1 MWKYVLPPVV
11 LVAGLWVAMSGATT
25 FYVDWIE
32 RLHQRVVTENIS
44 SINAAEQLHRAA
56 VRIGDNLPDDPG
68 KFHRFWNLAQLELA
82 ESTQTLRESA
92 HSTEEEEELERM
104 AEAIGRLNA
113 IVPTHSAADLPM
125 ATNQTIQTV
134 RDLLTEINAS
144 ALEMKAINQRFIAD
158 ATAQRTS
165 VGRFVFVSRLVL
177 LLTGP
182 IIGIWMGWRLSTRLQ
197 RSMARISV
205 TLQQA
210 ESPQPLELGTVRWEA
225 DGVLDDVRQQAE
237 QVATRL
243 RTVLADLQQA
253 RDEVIR
259 SERLAAVGE
268 LAAGVAHEIRNPL
281 TSVKLLLQHAAK
293 QRTANPLSES
303 NLNLILDE
311 IGRVE
316 MIIQQLL
323 DFSRPCKLQRRRHDL
338 RETVHRALNLVD
350 ARARQ
355 HMVDICKRISEE
367 TLSVDGDPGQLHQ
380 VIVNLLINAI
390 EAMPKG
396 GKLFVSTLRPPADE
410 FASIEIRDTGSGIP
424 GELLPRLFE
433 PFATTKEHGTG
444 LGLAVSHRIIEQ
456 HGGTLSVENH
466 SDGGAAF
473 TIRLLLARQDENSS
487 RELHES
493 QSVIGH

>member
-1 MWKYVLPPVV
+1 
-11 LVAGLWVAMSGATT
+11 
-25 FYVDWIE
+25 
-32 RLHQRVVTENIS
+32 
-44 SINAAEQLHRAA
+44 
-56 VRIGDNLPDDPG
+56 
-68 KFHRFWNLAQLELA
+68 
-82 ESTQTLRESA
+82 
-92 HSTEEEEELERM
+92 
-104 AEAIGRLNA
+104 
-113 IVPTHSAADLPM
+113 
-125 ATNQTIQTV
+125 
-134 RDLLTEINAS
+134 
-144 ALEMKAINQRFIAD
+144 
-158 ATAQRTS
+158 
-165 VGRFVFVSRLVL
+165 
-177 LLTGP
+177 
-182 IIGIWMGWRLSTRLQ
+182 
-197 RSMARISV
+197 V

-225 DGVLDDVRQQAE
+225 DGVLGDVRQQAE